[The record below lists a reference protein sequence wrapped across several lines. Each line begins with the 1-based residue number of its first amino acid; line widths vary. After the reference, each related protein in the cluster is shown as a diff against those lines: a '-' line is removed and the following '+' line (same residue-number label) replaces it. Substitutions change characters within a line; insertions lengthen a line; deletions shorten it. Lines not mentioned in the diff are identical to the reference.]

1 MIRRFPLALLLL
13 SLSIPALSS
22 AQTPDPPTSPATGPA
37 PAAAQPP
44 AAADPQIE
52 LNLIS
57 LSTTQSIKRHHG
69 YFRLNHRFAR
79 DLRLGD
85 FGELAADLFALDN
98 GAVLG
103 LEYRFGITT
112 SIQAGIHRST
122 LNKDLQL
129 FSRWDAIRQG
139 DNFPIAV
146 SALVSTEG
154 LDNLQEARQPAV
166 AAVLSRTWGQRLAIY
181 ASPTFVNG
189 TYHAALFAAGAPG
202 HEHDH
207 GGGGA
212 GPNGAGDVN
221 ADDDE
226 IDNDTF
232 FIGLGTRARLRPSVF
247 VVAEYSPRMAGYAP
261 GDPMWGVGLEKLTHG
276 HTLAL
281 TLTNS
286 YATTPG
292 QIARGGTPEA
302 LYLGFNITRKF

>member
-1 MIRRFPLALLLL
+1 MRIASRCAEPMTRPFSLVFLLFLCLA
-13 SLSIPALSS
+13 IPASS
-22 AQTPDPPTSPATGPA
+22 GAQTPDPPA
-37 PAAAQPP
+37 P
-44 AAADPQIE
+44 DPQIE

-57 LSTTQSIKRHHG
+57 LSTTQSIKRHHS

-85 FGELAADLFALDN
+85 FSDLAADLFALDN
-98 GAVLG
+98 GAVIG
-103 LEYRFGITT
+103 LEYRFGITS

-122 LNKDLQL
+122 QSKALQL

-139 DNFPIAV
+139 DKFPIGA

-154 LDNLQEARQPAV
+154 LDNMQEARQPAFAV
-166 AAVLSRTWGQRLAIY
+166 VLSRTWGQRLAIY

-189 TYHAALFAAGAPG
+189 TYHAALFAAGVAG

-207 GGGGA
+207 GGGG
-212 GPNGAGDVN
+212 GGAVTN
-221 ADDDE
+221 TLEDD
-226 IDNDTF
+226 IDNRTF
-232 FIGLGTRARLRPSVF
+232 FIGYGTRVRLRPSVF
-247 VVAEYSPRMAGYAP
+247 VVGEYSPRMTGYAP
-261 GDPMWGVGLEKLTHG
+261 GDAMWGAALEKMTHG
-276 HTLAL
+276 HTLAV

-286 YATTPG
+286 FATTPG

>member
-1 MIRRFPLALLLL
+1 MTRPFSLLLL
-13 SLSIPALSS
+13 LACLSVPGSS
-22 AQTPDPPTSPATGPA
+22 AAQTSD
-37 PAAAQPP
+37 PAATPPSGLIGAPPQPP
-44 AAADPQIE
+44 VSPDPQIE

-57 LSTTQSIKRHHG
+57 LSTTQSVQRHHG

-85 FGELAADLFALDN
+85 FSDLASDLFALDN

-103 LEYRFGITT
+103 LEYRFGITS

-122 LNKDLQL
+122 QNKALQL

-139 DNFPIAV
+139 ETFPIGA

-154 LDNLQEARQPAV
+154 LDNMQEARQPALAV
-166 AAVLSRTWGQRLAIY
+166 VLSRTWGPGLAIY
-181 ASPTFVNG
+181 ASPTFVDG
-189 TYHAALFAAGAPG
+189 TYHAALFAAGAAG

-207 GGGGA
+207 GGGGEE
-212 GPNGAGDVN
+212 PNTLE
-221 ADDDE
+221 ADL
-226 IDNDTF
+226 DNRTF
-232 FIGLGTRARLRPSVF
+232 FIGLGARARLRPSVF
-247 VVAEYSPRMAGYAP
+247 VVVEYSPRMAGYAP
-261 GDPMWGVGLEKLTHG
+261 GDAMWGAGLEKMTHG

>member
-1 MIRRFPLALLLL
+1 MIRRFSLAFLLLCL
-13 SLSIPALSS
+13 SVPALSA
-22 AQTPDPPTSPATGPA
+22 AQTSDPPTTTPAGQA
-37 PAAAQPP
+37 PAATKP
-44 AAADPQIE
+44 AATADPEIE

-85 FGELAADLFALDN
+85 FGELASDLFALDN

-154 LDNLQEARQPAV
+154 LDNLQEARQPAL

-212 GPNGAGDVN
+212 GPNAVE
-221 ADDDE
+221 DE
-226 IDNDTF
+226 IDNRTF

-247 VVAEYSPRMAGYAP
+247 AVAEYSPRMAGYAP
-261 GDPMWGVGLEKLTHG
+261 GDPMWGVGIEKLTHG

>member
-1 MIRRFPLALLLL
+1 MIRRFSLAFLLLCL
-13 SLSIPALSS
+13 SVPALSA
-22 AQTPDPPTSPATGPA
+22 AQTSDPPTTTPAGQA
-37 PAAAQPP
+37 PAATKPP
-44 AAADPQIE
+44 ATADPEIE

-85 FGELAADLFALDN
+85 FGELASDLFALDN

-129 FSRWDAIRQG
+129 FSRWDAVRQG
-139 DNFPIAV
+139 DSFPIAV

-154 LDNLQEARQPAV
+154 LDNLQEARQPAL

-212 GPNGAGDVN
+212 GPHAVE
-221 ADDDE
+221 DE
-226 IDNDTF
+226 IDNRTF

-247 VVAEYSPRMAGYAP
+247 AVAEYSPRMAGYAP
-261 GDPMWGVGLEKLTHG
+261 GDPMWGVGIEKLTHG